1 MFDPLNQNG
10 DDEIDFSEKNLFEG
24 LPVDEI
30 CKNTVDFPEEEFKKP
45 EKGIRST
52 RNAVCGLQPREPPG
66 GNRRDTQPEMVHRH
80 TVSSRVQQH
89 GTEAASAVHELRE
102 SLHRE
107 QKIKISPTRTWTK
120 TQLQASC

>member
-45 EKGIRST
+45 EKGEEEKEED
-52 RNAVCGLQPREPPG
+52 A
-66 GNRRDTQPEMVHRH
+66 PEEVAAEAEEAKEEERK
-80 TVSSRVQQH
+80 SR
-89 GTEAASAVHELRE
+89 
-102 SLHRE
+102 
-107 QKIKISPTRTWTK
+107 
-120 TQLQASC
+120 

>member
-45 EKGIRST
+45 EKSRRKIEEEEKKDT
-52 RNAVCGLQPREPPG
+52 R
-66 GNRRDTQPEMVHRH
+66 
-80 TVSSRVQQH
+80 
-89 GTEAASAVHELRE
+89 
-102 SLHRE
+102 
-107 QKIKISPTRTWTK
+107 
-120 TQLQASC
+120 

>member
-45 EKGIRST
+45 EKEEEEKEEEKKIPD
-52 RNAVCGLQPREPPG
+52 NL
-66 GNRRDTQPEMVHRH
+66 
-80 TVSSRVQQH
+80 TVS
-89 GTEAASAVHELRE
+89 E
-102 SLHRE
+102 E
-107 QKIKISPTRTWTK
+107 QKPHLVI
-120 TQLQASC
+120 

>member
-45 EKGIRST
+45 EKGEEEKKKIPD
-52 RNAVCGLQPREPPG
+52 NL
-66 GNRRDTQPEMVHRH
+66 
-80 TVSSRVQQH
+80 TVS
-89 GTEAASAVHELRE
+89 E
-102 SLHRE
+102 E
-107 QKIKISPTRTWTK
+107 QKPHLVI
-120 TQLQASC
+120 

>member
-45 EKGIRST
+45 EKGEEEGKEEEEKKIPD
-52 RNAVCGLQPREPPG
+52 NL
-66 GNRRDTQPEMVHRH
+66 
-80 TVSSRVQQH
+80 TVS
-89 GTEAASAVHELRE
+89 E
-102 SLHRE
+102 E
-107 QKIKISPTRTWTK
+107 QKPHLVI
-120 TQLQASC
+120 

>member
-45 EKGIRST
+45 EKGEEEKEEEKKT
-52 RNAVCGLQPREPPG
+52 PDNL
-66 GNRRDTQPEMVHRH
+66 
-80 TVSSRVQQH
+80 TVS
-89 GTEAASAVHELRE
+89 E
-102 SLHRE
+102 E
-107 QKIKISPTRTWTK
+107 QKPHLVI
-120 TQLQASC
+120 

>member
-45 EKGIRST
+45 EKGEEEKEKEKKKIPD
-52 RNAVCGLQPREPPG
+52 NL
-66 GNRRDTQPEMVHRH
+66 
-80 TVSSRVQQH
+80 TVS
-89 GTEAASAVHELRE
+89 E
-102 SLHRE
+102 E
-107 QKIKISPTRTWTK
+107 QKPHLVI
-120 TQLQASC
+120 

>member
-45 EKGIRST
+45 EKAEEEKEEEKKIPD
-52 RNAVCGLQPREPPG
+52 NL
-66 GNRRDTQPEMVHRH
+66 
-80 TVSSRVQQH
+80 TVS
-89 GTEAASAVHELRE
+89 E
-102 SLHRE
+102 E
-107 QKIKISPTRTWTK
+107 QKPHLVI
-120 TQLQASC
+120 

>member
-45 EKGIRST
+45 EKGEEEKGEEEKKIPD
-52 RNAVCGLQPREPPG
+52 NL
-66 GNRRDTQPEMVHRH
+66 
-80 TVSSRVQQH
+80 TVS
-89 GTEAASAVHELRE
+89 E
-102 SLHRE
+102 E
-107 QKIKISPTRTWTK
+107 QKPHLVI
-120 TQLQASC
+120 

>member
-45 EKGIRST
+45 EKVEEKKIPD
-52 RNAVCGLQPREPPG
+52 NL
-66 GNRRDTQPEMVHRH
+66 
-80 TVSSRVQQH
+80 TVS
-89 GTEAASAVHELRE
+89 E
-102 SLHRE
+102 E
-107 QKIKISPTRTWTK
+107 QKPHLVI
-120 TQLQASC
+120 

>member
-45 EKGIRST
+45 EKGEEEKEKKIPDNINISVQGVQT
-52 RNAVCGLQPREPPG
+52 R
-66 GNRRDTQPEMVHRH
+66 
-80 TVSSRVQQH
+80 
-89 GTEAASAVHELRE
+89 
-102 SLHRE
+102 
-107 QKIKISPTRTWTK
+107 
-120 TQLQASC
+120 

>member
-45 EKGIRST
+45 EKGEEGKEEEEEKKIPDNS
-52 RNAVCGLQPREPPG
+52 
-66 GNRRDTQPEMVHRH
+66 
-80 TVSSRVQQH
+80 TVS
-89 GTEAASAVHELRE
+89 E
-102 SLHRE
+102 E
-107 QKIKISPTRTWTK
+107 QKPHLVI
-120 TQLQASC
+120 

>member
-45 EKGIRST
+45 EKKIPD
-52 RNAVCGLQPREPPG
+52 NL
-66 GNRRDTQPEMVHRH
+66 
-80 TVSSRVQQH
+80 TVS
-89 GTEAASAVHELRE
+89 E
-102 SLHRE
+102 E
-107 QKIKISPTRTWTK
+107 QKPHLVI
-120 TQLQASC
+120 

>member
-45 EKGIRST
+45 EKGEEEKEEEEEKKIPD
-52 RNAVCGLQPREPPG
+52 NL
-66 GNRRDTQPEMVHRH
+66 
-80 TVSSRVQQH
+80 TVS
-89 GTEAASAVHELRE
+89 E
-102 SLHRE
+102 E
-107 QKIKISPTRTWTK
+107 QKPHLAI
-120 TQLQASC
+120 

>member
-45 EKGIRST
+45 EKGEEEKEEEEKKIPDNLTIS
-52 RNAVCGLQPREPPG
+52 E
-66 GNRRDTQPEMVHRH
+66 
-80 TVSSRVQQH
+80 
-89 GTEAASAVHELRE
+89 
-102 SLHRE
+102 E
-107 QKIKISPTRTWTK
+107 QKPHLVI
-120 TQLQASC
+120 